1 VENVAADGAPAAPTA
16 ASRRAA
22 EQPGTASSGADI
34 SGAGTNSF
42 ASGVAAA
49 TTSWQIRLQAHLARF
64 KGYPPEAQMRH
75 QEGTSMLRF
84 TMTRDGRV
92 LSFGLANSS
101 GHDLLDQE
109 ALSLMER
116 AQPLPPLPPEVSQGT
131 IQLVVPLRFQ
141 LR

>member
-1 VENVAADGAPAAPTA
+1 MPVQAPVAPAPSV
-16 ASRRAA
+16 SR
-22 EQPGTASSGADI
+22 ET
-34 SGAGTNSF
+34 
-42 ASGVAAA
+42 VAAA
-49 TTSWQIRLQAHLARF
+49 TTSWQSRLQAHLARF
-64 KGYPPEAQMRH
+64 KRYPPEAQMRR
-75 QEGTSMLRF
+75 QEGTPLLRF

-101 GHDLLDQE
+101 GHEALDRE

-116 AQPLPPLPPEVSQGT
+116 AQPLPTLPPEVPQST